1 MKPGL
6 ARLGATAGRRVGVAE
21 VVAWDSSQPHHLGQL
36 ISGSMA

>member
-6 ARLGATAGRRVGVAE
+6 ARRSAAAGWWVDVAE
-21 VVAWDSSQPHHLGQL
+21 VVAWDSSQPLHLGQM